1 MNFYKFTNSD
11 GSLLAYI
18 NMNHVISAQP
28 NDDGT
33 MKIYTLDSDSL
44 DVSAQQ
50 FEKAVNMNTSQDMA
64 AVIRR
69 LCDAVNKLTFRI
81 PTSIRMRM

>member
-11 GSLLAYI
+11 GSLQAYI

-33 MKIYTLDSDSL
+33 MKIYTLDSDSI

-50 FEKAVNMNTSQDMA
+50 FEKAVDMNSSQDLV
-64 AVIRR
+64 AVIRH
-69 LCDAVNKLTFRI
+69 LSDAVNKLTFRI